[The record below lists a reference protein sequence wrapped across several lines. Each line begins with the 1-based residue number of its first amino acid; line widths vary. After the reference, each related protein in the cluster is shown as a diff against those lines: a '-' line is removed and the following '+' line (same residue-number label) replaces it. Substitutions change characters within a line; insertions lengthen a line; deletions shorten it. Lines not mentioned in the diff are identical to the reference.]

1 MPPQHRRLVYLW
13 HYRAV
18 SPKALCFSDFL
29 FVGGTGGGGRAGADI
44 SLVWGAQL
52 PVQV

>member
-29 FVGGTGGGGRAGADI
+29 FVGGTGGVEELVQI
-44 SLVWGAQL
+44 SH
-52 PVQV
+52 